1 MTSKKELLTTTA
13 LPAVVDFTGH
23 GTGLGKTLLAKTAAL
38 VYQQAGYD
46 VTMVR
51 IESKNITHREA
62 DTDIFIPTENFA
74 QAATLVG
81 GLAGVLDPLFETI
94 KNIKLGK
101 SAIIIDWGGGLADH
115 RSHIFTATQFGERV
129 TEMGIS
135 AASVIATTNAAND
148 MAQAAALLRTSA
160 MIAPNLTRC
169 LALNRRRGSFVFLD
183 GSEQG
188 RIYSRLRDEARDAR
202 TFEVRAVGGES
213 WKVCDEVGLTMP
225 QVIQSDLGALSARI
239 GRNAFIAGAC
249 QIEVAAWYS
258 ATEAELLRAL
268 ALPNAA
274 KS

>member
-1 MTSKKELLTTTA
+1 
-13 LPAVVDFTGH
+13 
-23 GTGLGKTLLAKTAAL
+23 
-38 VYQQAGYD
+38 
-46 VTMVR
+46 
-51 IESKNITHREA
+51 
-62 DTDIFIPTENFA
+62 
-74 QAATLVG
+74 
-81 GLAGVLDPLFETI
+81 
-94 KNIKLGK
+94 
-101 SAIIIDWGGGLADH
+101 
-115 RSHIFTATQFGERV
+115 
-129 TEMGIS
+129 MGIS

-268 ALPNAA
+268 ALPPVRVAQCHSAEIRRSGICMGAGRPQRKKHQQQVTRGNTDAA
-274 KS
+274 LANVVARTPVPSENLARNCAAPRLFKAPSVVVFVAGRSNEQAFQPPRASTDNLFRPP